1 MSVSSARASVARE
14 EPGQAPLNPIRREEA
29 NDYYDFHRKVFA
41 QISISLY
48 LEPVLVREIF
58 ASDPKIMSRDSVK
71 KPTKIFLGHAH
82 EIAKVLSRKYLFYE
96 GTYGGQS
103 DDFTRTLQAIVSASM
118 HDERATRREWDAS
131 GNVKNAF

>member
-14 EPGQAPLNPIRREEA
+14 EPGQAPLNPIRREES
-29 NDYYDFHRKVFA
+29 NDYYDFHRKDFA

-71 KPTKIFLGHAH
+71 KP
-82 EIAKVLSRKYLFYE
+82 KV
-96 GTYGGQS
+96 
-103 DDFTRTLQAIVSASM
+103 
-118 HDERATRREWDAS
+118 RR
-131 GNVKNAF
+131 FF